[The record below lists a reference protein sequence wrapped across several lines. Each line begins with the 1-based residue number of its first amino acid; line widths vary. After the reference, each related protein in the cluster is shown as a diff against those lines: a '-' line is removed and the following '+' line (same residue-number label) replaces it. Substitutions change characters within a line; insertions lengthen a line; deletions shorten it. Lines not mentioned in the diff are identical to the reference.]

1 MSFRRFEMHQYR
13 HVLSRIRLGETDRS
27 IARSGLMG
35 RKKCSQLRLLAS
47 KHGWLDPET
56 PMPDQAELA
65 RSMQAR
71 RDDQLQKSLVEP
83 YTDEVTEWLKN
94 GVQGTTIHQ
103 ALVRKYSFEGSYSSV
118 RRFLFQLKD
127 KHPEVTTILDFDPGK
142 AAQVDFGTGPQI
154 IDVFTGE
161 VIKTWFFVMTLCF
174 SRHQYAEIVTNQRV
188 DTWLACHRR
197 AFEFFGGVPKKLII
211 DNAKCAIIRACYHDP
226 AVQRSYGEYAEGYG
240 FIISPC
246 PPRDPKKKGRVE
258 SGVKYVKKNFMPLR
272 EFRSLSHANEQLQ
285 HWVLEVA
292 GNRIHG
298 TTRQK
303 PLTLFA
309 EAEKSFLRPLP
320 DVPPQLAT
328 WTQVKVHGNC
338 HVQFEKAYYSVPFRL
353 VHQPLW
359 LKATDNTV
367 KLFRELELV
376 AVHPRLRKPGDR
388 STVDEHLPPEALA
401 YKMQDPQWCLKQAE
415 AVGSACHRVIQALFS
430 DRVLD
435 NLRAAQ
441 GIIGLGKKYGPNR
454 LESACQRALFFDN
467 IRYRSIKTILHKG
480 LDQLSLFEESEE
492 QLASTY
498 TGSGRFL
505 RQGPDLHIH

>member
-13 HVLSRIRLGETDRS
+13 HVLSRMRLGDTDRS

-35 RKKCSQLRLLAS
+35 RKKSAQFRQLAL

-56 PMPDQAELA
+56 PLPDPAELA
-65 RSMQAR
+65 RGMEAR
-71 RDDQLQKSLVEP
+71 KNDPLQQSLVEP

-103 ALVRKYSFEGSYSSV
+103 TLVRKYGFEGSYSSV
-118 RRFLFQLKD
+118 RRFLAQVKD
-127 KHPEVTTILDFDPGK
+127 THPDVTTILDFAPGE
-142 AAQVDFGTGPQI
+142 AAQVDFGSGPQI
-154 IDVFTGE
+154 VDVFTGE

-174 SRHQYAEIVTNQRV
+174 SRHQYAEIITNQKV

-211 DNAKCAIIRACYHDP
+211 DNAKCAITRACYHDP
-226 AVQRSYGEYAEGYG
+226 AVQRSYAGYAEGYG
-240 FIISPC
+240 FMISPC

-258 SGVKYVKKNFMPLR
+258 SGVKYVKRNFMPLR
-272 EFRSLSHANEQLQ
+272 EFRSLSDANEQLKQ
-285 HWVLEVA
+285 WVLEVA

-298 TTRQK
+298 TTRQR

-309 EAEKSFLRPLP
+309 ETEKPFLRPLP
-320 DVPPQLAT
+320 DVPPQMAT
-328 WTQVKVHGNC
+328 WTRVKVHGNC

-353 VHQPLW
+353 VTQHLW

-367 KLFRELELV
+367 KLFRELGMV
-376 AVHPRLRKPGDR
+376 AVHPRLYKPGDH
-388 STVDEHLPPEALA
+388 STVDDHLPPEALA
-401 YKMQDPQWCLKQAE
+401 YKMQDPQWCLKQAKE
-415 AVGSACHRVIQALFS
+415 IGTACHRVIQTLFK

-454 LESACQRALFFDN
+454 LETACQRALFFDN
-467 IRYRSIKTILHKG
+467 IRYRSIKAILCKG
-480 LDQLSLFEESEE
+480 LDQLSLFEKSEKP
-492 QLASTY
+492 LASTY
-498 TGSGRFL
+498 TGSARFL
-505 RQGPDLHIH
+505 RQGSDLHIY